1 MSAKETREVSVS
13 LLLNEALNRNPNSRD
28 TNLQDLCLSSSS
40 CKVRTAARLCLNMH
54 LGRTS
59 FHMRAGSYRVLANRA
74 RLWVS
79 GSVLVSGFRVWH
91 LTFSIHGLGLTR
103 LGRMDGMARGRRA
116 CAGICGLLLDWVFR
130 HGTRGVGVQAVMVVV
145 LLAVVLED

>member
-13 LLLNEALNRNPNSRD
+13 LLLNEALNRNPNSR
-28 TNLQDLCLSSSS
+28 LSSSS

-59 FHMRAGSYRVLANRA
+59 FHMRAGSYLVLANGA

-79 GSVLVSGFRVWH
+79 SSVLVSGFRVWH
-91 LTFSIHGLGLTR
+91 LTFSIHGLGLTPS
-103 LGRMDGMARGRRA
+103 
-116 CAGICGLLLDWVFR
+116 
-130 HGTRGVGVQAVMVVV
+130 T
-145 LLAVVLED
+145 

>member
-1 MSAKETREVSVS
+1 MGVECSASGFRVSEFRVQGSGFRLFVHGLVSLCSLRLVMSAKETREVSVS

-91 LTFSIHGLGLTR
+91 LTFSIHGLGLTPS
-103 LGRMDGMARGRRA
+103 
-116 CAGICGLLLDWVFR
+116 
-130 HGTRGVGVQAVMVVV
+130 T
-145 LLAVVLED
+145 